1 MRGHFWLWLVFLA
14 TCAAVLIFA
23 YTVPEQVPAHLQA
36 HIDQQRPLTTDLNV
50 HVALTDPQGLPID
63 NAYITSNAAMTNM
76 IMVNEP
82 LHIQSL
88 GHGQYIIMY
97 HLSMAG
103 PWAIHIGMKA
113 AGFAFLQQAL
123 LVHI

>member
-14 TCAAVLIFA
+14 TCAAVLLFA
-23 YTVPEQVPAHLQA
+23 FMVPEHVPAHLQA
-36 HIDQQRPLTTDLNV
+36 HIDQQRPSTTDLSV

-63 NAYITSNAAMTNM
+63 NAHVASNAAMTNM

-88 GHGQYIIMY
+88 GHGQYIIKY

-103 PWAIHIGMKA
+103 PWAIHIGMDA
-113 AGFAFLQQAL
+113 TGFASLQQAL